1 MTGVDHLIALLRD
14 PAHAANVPTDAWAAI
29 LSVARAEVMLGTLA
43 HRLAGQSLPSQ
54 VAAHLQAAARAVDHA
69 RMLALWEA
77 EICRRALAP
86 LGIAPILL
94 KGTAYAAAGLSNAA
108 GRQIG
113 DLDIL
118 VPRDRLDEVETAL
131 LGAGW
136 EWVKD
141 DPYDQAYYRRWM
153 HELPPLI
160 HRDRDRMVDVH
171 HTILPLTARIT
182 PDAAAM
188 IADAHDLPLPTQ
200 FVNLYEPEDDPEVPA
215 DPSVIPPVMGCRVL
229 GRFDIIHHCVAHLM
243 ADGEFDGGLRNLW
256 DFHCLVQDMQRRTN
270 GKYLK
275 DLLGDTGRHGLYR
288 AFKRT
293 ARLAHHLFGTPMYV
307 RERLTPIDCLFLR
320 RLLARDDWGRETRK
334 VTRLG
339 FTIRGHL
346 LRMPLPMLLRHLWT
360 KWRKAPS
367 PARSSLQKDN

>member
-131 LGAGW
+131 LG
-136 EWVKD
+136 
-141 DPYDQAYYRRWM
+141 
-153 HELPPLI
+153 
-160 HRDRDRMVDVH
+160 
-171 HTILPLTARIT
+171 
-182 PDAAAM
+182 
-188 IADAHDLPLPTQ
+188 
-200 FVNLYEPEDDPEVPA
+200 
-215 DPSVIPPVMGCRVL
+215 
-229 GRFDIIHHCVAHLM
+229 GR
-243 ADGEFDGGLRNLW
+243 
-256 DFHCLVQDMQRRTN
+256 
-270 GKYLK
+270 
-275 DLLGDTGRHGLYR
+275 
-288 AFKRT
+288 
-293 ARLAHHLFGTPMYV
+293 
-307 RERLTPIDCLFLR
+307 
-320 RLLARDDWGRETRK
+320 
-334 VTRLG
+334 
-339 FTIRGHL
+339 
-346 LRMPLPMLLRHLWT
+346 LPM
-360 KWRKAPS
+360 PS
-367 PARSSLQKDN
+367 ATQRLFSQR